1 MCVQVSKKEQFDSNI
16 KLNVPLIRQLRANK
30 GIIVPSMNSA
40 AMNQHAALKRSYKYY
55 YKISKLLSKIENPTH
70 KSAPNQLLQ
79 NCENQIS
86 VISKYLRNTTLSPC

>member
-55 YKISKLLSKIENPTH
+55 YKDPNCSKKLKTH
-70 KSAPNQLLQ
+70 NSAVNQLLQ
-79 NCENQIS
+79 NYEKQIS
-86 VISKYLRNTTLSPC
+86 VS